1 MKAATA
7 LLSLVHLTSAH
18 YTFRTVE
25 FDGQPTSE
33 WGIIRKTANFET
45 AGPIEDVTSE
55 QLTCYELS
63 PGSHG
68 AGVLNVQA
76 GAAVSF
82 TSSPAIFHPGPSL
95 AYLAKVPAGTS
106 VSDWDGKGAVWF
118 KIWQDE
124 AIITSSG
131 ISWPSLR
138 TVIMKAATALLS
150 LAHLASAHYTF
161 RTVEFD
167 GQPTSEW
174 GIIRKTANFETAG
187 PIENVTS
194 EQLTCYELNPGSH
207 GAGVLDVQAGAA
219 VSFTSSPAI
228 FHPGP
233 SLAYLAKVPAGTS
246 VSDWDGKGTVWFKI
260 WQDEAIITSSGISWP
275 SLLPRQRRIPLRV
288 EHIGLHTTLEPQFY
302 LSCAQINVSGG
313 SGSYAP
319 AGLLSF
325 PGAYSMNDSGLEA
338 NLYWPIPTEYM

>member
-7 LLSLVHLTSAH
+7 LLSLAHLASAH

-55 QLTCYELS
+55 QLTCYELN

-68 AGVLNVQA
+68 AGVLDVQA

-131 ISWPSLR
+131 ISWPSLQSP
-138 TVIMKAATALLS
+138 TID
-150 LAHLASAHYTF
+150 
-161 RTVEFD
+161 FD
-167 GQPTSEW
+167 LPECL
-174 GIIRKTANFETAG
+174 
-187 PIENVTS
+187 ENG
-194 EQLTCYELNPGSH
+194 E
-207 GAGVLDVQAGAA
+207 
-219 VSFTSSPAI
+219 
-228 FHPGP
+228 
-233 SLAYLAKVPAGTS
+233 YL
-246 VSDWDGKGTVWFKI
+246 
-260 WQDEAIITSSGISWP
+260 
-275 SLLPRQRRIPLRV
+275 LRV

-313 SGSYAP
+313 SGSYSP

-325 PGAYSMNDSGLEA
+325 PGAYSMNDSGLKA
-338 NLYWPIPTEYM
+338 NLYWPIPTEYIAPGGPVGSC

>member
-1 MKAATA
+1 
-7 LLSLVHLTSAH
+7 
-18 YTFRTVE
+18 
-25 FDGQPTSE
+25 
-33 WGIIRKTANFET
+33 
-45 AGPIEDVTSE
+45 
-55 QLTCYELS
+55 
-63 PGSHG
+63 
-68 AGVLNVQA
+68 
-76 GAAVSF
+76 
-82 TSSPAIFHPGPSL
+82 
-95 AYLAKVPAGTS
+95 
-106 VSDWDGKGAVWF
+106 
-118 KIWQDE
+118 
-124 AIITSSG
+124 
-131 ISWPSLR
+131 
-138 TVIMKAATALLS
+138 MKAATALLS

-187 PIENVTS
+187 PIEDVTS

-246 VSDWDGKGTVWFKI
+246 VSDWDGKGAVWFKI
-260 WQDEAIITSSGISWP
+260 WQDEAIITYQASAGPACVIPLPQTPRSP
-275 SLLPRQRRIPLRV
+275 DSLFTEQCAESPTIDFELPECLENGEYLLRV

-313 SGSYAP
+313 SGSYSP

-325 PGAYSMNDSGLEA
+325 PGAYSMNDSGLKA

>member
-131 ISWPSLR
+131 ISWPSLQSP
-138 TVIMKAATALLS
+138 TID
-150 LAHLASAHYTF
+150 
-161 RTVEFD
+161 FD
-167 GQPTSEW
+167 LPE
-174 GIIRKTANFETAG
+174 
-187 PIENVTS
+187 
-194 EQLTCYELNPGSH
+194 C
-207 GAGVLDVQAGAA
+207 LDNG
-219 VSFTSSPAI
+219 
-228 FHPGP
+228 
-233 SLAYLAKVPAGTS
+233 
-246 VSDWDGKGTVWFKI
+246 
-260 WQDEAIITSSGISWP
+260 E
-275 SLLPRQRRIPLRV
+275 
-288 EHIGLHTTLEPQFY
+288 Y
-302 LSCAQINVSGG
+302 LSACAQINVSGG
-313 SGSYAP
+313 SGSYSP

-338 NLYWPIPTEYM
+338 NLYWPIPTEYIAPGGPVGSC